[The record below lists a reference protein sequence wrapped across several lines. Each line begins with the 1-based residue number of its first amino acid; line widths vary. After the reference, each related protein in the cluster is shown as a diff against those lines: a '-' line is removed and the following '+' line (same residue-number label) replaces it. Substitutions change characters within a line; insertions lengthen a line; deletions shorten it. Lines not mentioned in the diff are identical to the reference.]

1 MRHRRKIMGEKMTIQ
16 DKAPN
21 FREDGNLYLLR
32 CFSCDPK
39 IGRENWA
46 MAVDSAYCAW
56 CGWKE
61 ETI

>member
-1 MRHRRKIMGEKMTIQ
+1 MGEKMTIQ